1 MLSSD
6 AESNIRKS
14 KEAGMTLVESLIVVL
29 IIASVFAFTL
39 PTVGTMVRAYNVR
52 STATHIAERLT
63 AARALAMMKNKNVTF
78 SFNRTNGHYGF
89 DFTSATANPGVTT
102 PGPDGDPDTV
112 DPDEPA
118 VGFYWEVLP
127 SGMTA
132 TFPNDTDIKVTFNS
146 RGELP
151 ILEAEHSIAIQNAGS
166 TATVRVNLRGK
177 VWVQ

>member
-1 MLSSD
+1 
-6 AESNIRKS
+6 
-14 KEAGMTLVESLIVVL
+14 MTLVESLIVVL
-29 IIASVFAFTL
+29 IIASVAAFTL
-39 PTVGTMVRAYNVR
+39 PTVSTMVRAYKVR
-52 STATHIAERLT
+52 NTATHIAERLT

-132 TFPNDTDIKVTFNS
+132 AFPNNTDIKVTFNS

-151 ILEAEHSIAIQNAGS
+151 ILEAEHSIAIQNAGR

-177 VWVQ
+177 VWVE